1 MRSAPAISPAT
12 VVRTRCSSMGGAP
25 RNTADK
31 ESRKPRNAVNEATH
45 RVRSV
50 LLAGVM
56 LLAFNGGMR
65 GQELPVVGFYA
76 IDDDVVWTGDQAVLS
91 MTLLLTND
99 GELPV
104 GVLVSLASVDTPL
117 DGGPEL
123 ETEWTIGSFAPA
135 EIAAGAS
142 ARLSAK
148 FVVPGDEY
156 RRWTEREGPPLWL
169 TYVGDGAWPVG
180 YRLLLSKTG
189 SIGDPADQF

>member
-1 MRSAPAISPAT
+1 MRTAPTISLA
-12 VVRTRCSSMGGAP
+12 
-25 RNTADK
+25 
-31 ESRKPRNAVNEATH
+31 
-45 RVRSV
+45 RVLLSCCV
-50 LLAGVM
+50 LLALHGSSN
-56 LLAFNGGMR
+56 A
-65 GQELPVVGFYA
+65 QELPIAGVYA
-76 IDDDVVWTGDQAVLS
+76 IDDDVVWTGDQAVLT
-91 MTLLLTND
+91 MTLLLTNEGD
-99 GELPV
+99 LSV

-123 ETEWTIGSFAPA
+123 EAEWTLGGFAPT

-142 ARLSAK
+142 ARVSAK

-180 YRLLLSKTG
+180 YRLRLSKTG